1 MKDIYFTEQENK
13 LLKALVKHYEKMI
26 ELKEEEIKELY
37 KRINELEQG
46 LNKPLRTI

>member
-13 LLKALVKHYEKMI
+13 LLKVLVKHYEKMI

-37 KRINELEQG
+37 KRINELERG
-46 LNKPLRTI
+46 AE